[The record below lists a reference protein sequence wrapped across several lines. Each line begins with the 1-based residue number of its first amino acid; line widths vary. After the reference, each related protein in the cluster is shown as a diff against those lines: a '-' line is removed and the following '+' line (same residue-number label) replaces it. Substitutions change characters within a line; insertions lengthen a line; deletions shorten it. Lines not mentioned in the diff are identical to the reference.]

1 MSRVVKA
8 LTRSYRGVDSSI
20 SAPEWEQ
27 DRHCEPQAVNV
38 VRSEADAQRETIE
51 GQNKMNTPNQPQ
63 PRILGEGRIT
73 FEAYVKQH
81 FPQEVGRVGWE
92 WSTLPMSTV
101 KRWAAIEQAVIDA
114 YQGEPS
120 RSAVLPER
128 GKRERET

>member
-1 MSRVVKA
+1 MSRVIKA

-27 DRHCEPQAVNV
+27 DRHCEPQPVNV
-38 VRSEADAQRETIE
+38 VRSEADAQSETIE
-51 GQNKMNTPNQPQ
+51 GQNKMNTPNQ

-81 FPQEVGRVGWE
+81 FPQEVGRTGWE
-92 WSTLPMSTV
+92 WSEMPEVMK

-120 RSAVLPER
+120 RTAVLPVR
-128 GKRERET
+128 TPHDAA

>member
-1 MSRVVKA
+1 MSRVIKA

-27 DRHCEPQAVNV
+27 DRHCEPQSMNV

-51 GQNKMNTPNQPQ
+51 GQNMNTPQ

-81 FPQEVGRVGWE
+81 FPQEVGRTGWE
-92 WSTLPMSTV
+92 WSEMPEVMK

-120 RSAVLPER
+120 RTAVLPVQAPHKAE
-128 GKRERET
+128 

>member
-1 MSRVVKA
+1 MSRVIKA

-27 DRHCEPQAVNV
+27 DRHCEPQSVNV

-81 FPQEVGRVGWE
+81 FPQEVGRTGWE
-92 WSTLPMSTV
+92 WNNLPPTSV

-120 RSAVLPER
+120 RTAVLPVQEPH
-128 GKRERET
+128 KAE

>member
-27 DRHCEPQAVNV
+27 DRHCEPQSVNV
-38 VRSEADAQRETIE
+38 VRSEADAKRETIE
-51 GQNKMNTPNQPQ
+51 GQNMNTPQ
-63 PRILGEGRIT
+63 PRLLGEGRIT

-81 FPQEVGRVGWE
+81 FPQEVGRTGWE
-92 WSTLPMSTV
+92 WNSLPASTV

-114 YQGEPS
+114 YQGEI
-120 RSAVLPER
+120 PEAGVR
-128 GKRERET
+128 LKNPLGPQI

>member
-27 DRHCEPQAVNV
+27 DRHCEPQSMNV

-51 GQNKMNTPNQPQ
+51 GQNMNQPQ

-81 FPQEVGRVGWE
+81 FPQEVGRTGWE
-92 WSTLPMSTV
+92 WNSLPASTV

-120 RSAVLPER
+120 RTAVLPVR
-128 GKRERET
+128 TPHDAA

>member
-27 DRHCEPQAVNV
+27 DRHCEPQSVNV

-51 GQNKMNTPNQPQ
+51 GQNMNTPQ

-81 FPQEVGRVGWE
+81 FPQEVGRTGWE
-92 WSTLPMSTV
+92 WNNLPPTSV

-120 RSAVLPER
+120 RTAVLPVQEPH
-128 GKRERET
+128 KAE